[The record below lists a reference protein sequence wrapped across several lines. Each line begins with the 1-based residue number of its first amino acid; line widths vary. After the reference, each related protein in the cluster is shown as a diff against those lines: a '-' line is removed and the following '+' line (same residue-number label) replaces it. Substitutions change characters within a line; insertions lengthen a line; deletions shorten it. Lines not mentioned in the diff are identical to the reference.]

1 MGKLILYSLVAHL
14 IILGIIFTVP
24 MVSEKREKPKDVYRV
39 SFVELPRNPAEKK
52 EVNKPQ
58 PNKKKESP
66 EPKQVAV
73 KKPSVAPL
81 PEKLKVKKEP
91 EKIPERRKKEKF
103 KKSRNRQQQKQPK
116 LETKGKEQKEKLT
129 EFSTTTTAS
138 LGPKGVGSLSL
149 EDVDF
154 PYSYYLSIMQRRI
167 AEHWDPVYSEF
178 EGKGGRRV
186 VIFFKVQRD
195 GSIEGLKIEKSSGDE
210 FLDGSAAMAIMKAGP
225 LPPLPYEFEGE
236 ELRVHFGFEY
246 SGEG

>member
-24 MVSEKREKPKDVYRV
+24 MVSQKREKPREVYRV
-39 SFVELPRNPAEKK
+39 SFVELPRNPVEKM
-52 EVNKPQ
+52 EVSRKI
-58 PNKKKESP
+58 ESP
-66 EPKQVAV
+66 EPE
-73 KKPSVAPL
+73 KPPVTPP
-81 PEKLKVKKEP
+81 PEKPKVKKEP
-91 EKIPERRKKEKF
+91 EKNPEPRKKEKF
-103 KKSRNRQQQKQPK
+103 KKSRNRRQQKQPK
-116 LETKGKEQKEKLT
+116 QETKRTENKKKLK

-138 LGPKGVGSLSL
+138 LGAKGVGSLSL

-225 LPPLPYEFEGE
+225 LPPLPHEFEGE

-246 SGEG
+246 SEEG